1 MAKIM
6 VTDDAVFMRLMLSN
20 MLKEAGYEVCEACNG
35 YDMLQKY
42 DVEKPDL
49 VTLDITMP
57 ELDGLHALKK
67 LHEKNPKA
75 KVIMCSAMGQE
86 KMVLEAIQSG
96 AYDFIVK
103 PFEKSKVLGS
113 IRKVLA
119 MKI

>member
-1 MAKIM
+1 MAKILI
-6 VTDDAVFMRLMLSN
+6 TDDATFMRLVLGN
-20 MLKEAGYEVCEACNG
+20 MLKEAGYEVCEATNG
-35 YDMLQKY
+35 IDMLRKY
-42 DVEKPDL
+42 DIEKPDL

-57 ELDGLHALKK
+57 EMDGLEALKC
-67 LHEKNPKA
+67 LREKYPKA

-86 KMVLEAIQSG
+86 AMVLNAIQHG

-119 MKI
+119 MNI